1 MTQTLEYEQCLFLD
15 FQNYSA
21 MEVHPNICG
30 VQVKRRDVDVCSA
43 DLMLFSIS
51 SGIARI
57 LILKSTHVMCRSMSK
72 SKEGCLDKMSF

>member
-1 MTQTLEYEQCLFLD
+1 MFVFGLPKLFC
-15 FQNYSA
+15 NGSSSKY
-21 MEVHPNICG
+21 MRCPG
-30 VQVKRRDVDVCSA
+30 KKRRSRCVLCRFDVVFYI
-43 DLMLFSIS
+43 L